1 MLSASYARINTVSE
15 EYAAELLGECD
26 AELAGGL
33 GRAYRER
40 RVPFTGITN
49 GVDGAAWDPRHP
61 ERTGLPSAFDPGS
74 GDLEGK
80 RRCRQ
85 ALVARLGPRTAVE
98 HPDQPLFAFVSR
110 LTGQKGV
117 DVLQAAIRVLARDGD
132 CPPFVVLGTG
142 DAAAEGMMHA
152 LVRDLG
158 GRFAF
163 VAAWNPSLADLIYAA
178 ADFLVVPSAYEP
190 CGLADFHGQVVG
202 AVPLV
207 HAVGGLRKVRD
218 GETGYTYGNQDPS
231 TLAAAV
237 RRCVRIHREEPV
249 ALDAVRRRAFREIFD
264 RHTWDRVHREGYLP
278 LYQAAGA

>member
-1 MLSASYARINTVSE
+1 
-15 EYAAELLGECD
+15 
-26 AELAGGL
+26 
-33 GRAYRER
+33 
-40 RVPFTGITN
+40 
-49 GVDGAAWDPRHP
+49 
-61 ERTGLPSAFDPGS
+61 
-74 GDLEGK
+74 
-80 RRCRQ
+80 
-85 ALVARLGPRTAVE
+85 
-98 HPDQPLFAFVSR
+98 
-110 LTGQKGV
+110 V

-178 ADFLVVPSAYEP
+178 ADFLVLPSAYEP

-218 GETGYTYGNQDPS
+218 GETGYSYGNQDPS

-237 RRCVRIHREEPV
+237 RRCVRIHREEPS